1 MKKAMVY
8 LQSGGPTSV
17 INTSLFGAIVEARNH
32 PQDIETIYGSHF
44 GVEGLIKDDLI
55 DLTDIPE
62 EKLSLLKQTP
72 GSVLGSSR
80 HRLAEED
87 YEFILATILK
97 RNIGYVF
104 VNGGNDS
111 MDTSNKLGKYFA
123 SKGVDVK
130 VIGVPKTMD
139 NDLINT
145 DHTPG
150 FASSAKYVVNTVKSL
165 VIDGSCYSE
174 GKIILV
180 EVMGRDSGWN
190 AAAGDVLE
198 EPYRPDCIYFLENHF
213 DYASYLREIQE
224 TKAKKGYCLCLVS
237 EGIELPR
244 GESTTGIDAF
254 GHVNLEGVSYEL
266 AKRTKKDIGVNVRSI
281 PLSIPTRCSP
291 LLVSGVD
298 QKEAFEVG
306 AFAVRSALKGKT
318 RRMVSIV
325 RDSSY
330 PYRAHYEL
338 TPVEEVANSIKLIP
352 NEFIVDH
359 RRLSDSFRDYM
370 KPLLEGKSDSVIEKD
385 GIVESFKF

>member
-17 INTSLFGAIVEARNH
+17 INTSLFGAIMEARKH
-32 PQDIETIYGSHF
+32 PQEIDIIYGSHY

-62 EKLSLLKQTP
+62 NKLSLLKQTP
-72 GSVLGSSR
+72 GSILGSSR
-80 HRLAEED
+80 HRLGEED
-87 YEFILATILK
+87 YEFILHTVLK
-97 RNIGYVF
+97 RNIGYIF

-123 SKGVDVK
+123 SKGADVK

-139 NDLINT
+139 NDLVNT

-174 GKIILV
+174 GKVILV

-190 AAAGDVLE
+190 AAAADVLE
-198 EPYRPDCIYFLENHF
+198 DPYRPDYIYFRENHF
-213 DYASYLREIQE
+213 DYPTYLKEIQK

-244 GESTTGIDAF
+244 SSSTSDVDAF
-254 GHVNLEGVSYEL
+254 GHVNLEGASYEL
-266 AKRTKKDIGVNVRSI
+266 AKRTKQDIGVNVRSI

-291 LLVSGVD
+291 LLVSGID
-298 QKEAFEVG
+298 QREAFEVG
-306 AFAVRSALKGKT
+306 AFAVLSALKGET
-318 RRMVSIV
+318 RKMVSIV

-352 NEFIVDH
+352 EEFVVDH
-359 RRLSDSFRDYM
+359 CRLSDSFRDYM
-370 KPLLEGKSDSVIEKD
+370 KPLLGGDSDSVIEKN
-385 GIVESFKF
+385 GIVESFRF